1 LGWFSIGL
9 GAAELIA
16 PSFIARLIGSRNH
29 RSLIRVYGLRELAA
43 GAGILASREPAGW
56 LWSRVAGDIV
66 DLASLTGLLA
76 SQDSDRG
83 KSAFGLA
90 SVAVVTILD
99 VMCAQQLTDEARGRE
114 GNSARAEASL
124 IVNRSPEECY
134 AFWRNLE
141 NLPRFM
147 THLKSVRITGD
158 RQSHWIADV
167 GRAAV
172 EWDAE
177 MEIDVPNQRI
187 AWRSLPG
194 SDVPNSGA
202 VEFERASG
210 GRGTIVRVQMDYG
223 NLMHALTSAA
233 AAVVGQ
239 APEQMIQKELRRFK
253 QVMETGEVITT
264 EGQSAGGRTGTT
276 WLDAIAR

>member
-16 PSFIARLIGSRNH
+16 PSLIARFIGSRNH

-210 GRGTIVRVQMDYG
+210 GRGTIVRVQIDYG
-223 NLMHALTSAA
+223 NLMQALTSAA

-264 EGQSAGGRTGTT
+264 EGQSAGNRTGTT